1 MRNVGGK
8 ASMANFVVMRCEKLK
23 GMGKLAVASQHILRE
38 RPCEHADPALKDQNY
53 NWGNA
58 STDAVIAD
66 WREQVRHTTATIR
79 KDAVPALEYIFA
91 YTPTAEKM
99 QTVEAQ
105 DAYFALCNDWLEK
118 RHGKDRILVGSIH
131 RDEVGGPHMHVIVVP
146 LVERE
151 RDGKKTLSLSAKT
164 WMDGGKKLAQAQTEV
179 AMIGKPF
186 GLERGIE
193 RSGARHQKVRRMYGM
208 LDRPEIDQV
217 RVPEKKLLENAEDYA
232 RRVQKAV
239 QKQLETAF
247 GLVKEILTQE
257 REKSAK
263 LASQLAQ
270 NPSRKDWEFMQ
281 EEKLRWQ
288 KRAEKAEKAITSHT
302 SWVSKATDKEILTW
316 AGSVRAEQRD
326 LEQKKTQSRG
336 MERD

>member
-1 MRNVGGK
+1 
-8 ASMANFVVMRCEKLK
+8 MANFVVMRCEKLK
-23 GMGKLAVASQHILRE
+23 GPGKLAVSSQHILRE
-38 RPCEHADPALKDQNY
+38 RECEHADPALKDQNL
-53 NWGNA
+53 NWGNQ
-58 STDAVIAD
+58 STEALMAD
-66 WREQVRHTTATIR
+66 WRNQLKQTTSTVR
-79 KDAVPALEYIFA
+79 KDAVAGIEYVFA
-91 YTPTAEKM
+91 YTPAAEKM
-99 QTVEAQ
+99 QTEEAQ
-105 DAYFALCNDWLEK
+105 NAYFALCNEWIEK

-151 RDGKKTLSLSAKT
+151 RDGKKTLTLSAKT
-164 WMDGGKKLAQAQTEV
+164 FMDGGKKLAQAQTEV

-217 RVPEKKLLENAEDYA
+217 RVPAKKTLENTADYA
-232 RRVQKAV
+232 KRVQKAV
-239 QKQLETAF
+239 QKQFETAF

-263 LASQLAQ
+263 LALQLSQG
-270 NPSRKDWEFMQ
+270 PSRKDWEFMQ

-288 KRAEKAEKAITSHT
+288 RRAEKAEKAFTSLT
-302 SWVSKATDKEILTW
+302 SFVMNATPKEIDEW
-316 AGSVRAEQRD
+316 AAPLRTKQKELD
-326 LEQKKTQSRG
+326 LKKTRG
-336 MERD
+336 HGVERD